1 VRPLADSPFRVATRA
16 DSRFFNA
23 GLGLQRGPAKASP
36 QITGTTPG
44 VASGAQCPPLRPFR
58 NARFAGEKSWSSPI
72 VTLGSQREVIR
83 VASYY
88 AHPRPIEEVLELVGL
103 TAKRN
108 ERVTRL
114 SGGQQRRL
122 DMAIAFAGDPE
133 LPVRVTFI
141 ECYLLHPH
149 HQRMRRISS
158 KRITGAIARRSLRP
172 QLQSSTLV
180 KLWPRP
186 TGGTSEPD

>member
-1 VRPLADSPFRVATRA
+1 VELAYCHFRVATRG
-16 DSRFFNA
+16 DSRRQ
-23 GLGLQRGPAKASP
+23 LLRAS
-36 QITGTTPG
+36 
-44 VASGAQCPPLRPFR
+44 AA
-58 NARFAGEKSWSSPI
+58 
-72 VTLGSQREVIR
+72 
-83 VASYY
+83 
-88 AHPRPIEEVLELVGL
+88 IEEVLELVGL